1 MKNKDLVFPDFKHSI
16 VNLAATMADFL
27 GQPTHHAILPK
38 LAKKLNPSYKN
49 IVYLIIDAM
58 GSKILEKNLPA
69 DSFFRTHQI
78 DTVTSVF
85 PSTTAAATTSL
96 QNALTPSEHGWFAWS
111 VDFNGAVIEL
121 FRNRNF
127 YTHEPTQDPNFAYN
141 HLPYNKF
148 FANFNGERHMYS
160 CFASNLSSKI
170 HTEHEVEFKGL
181 SQMFRRLNGICQQ
194 PDKKFIYAY
203 YADLDS
209 VMHSYG
215 TTAHKTQRLLKII
228 EKKTARL
235 AQRHPD
241 TLFVITADHGQVD
254 IKDFTYI
261 CDDAE
266 LQACLAHPISLEPS
280 GASFK
285 VKPDKHKEFRTAFQK
300 YAADYTLYTT
310 DELIKKGIFGDF
322 TMHPDYKK
330 YLGDFIAI
338 GGTTNKMMVFTPAE
352 QYHGN
357 HLYHGIHTGL
367 TADEMLVPVIV
378 IAGGK

>member
-1 MKNKDLVFPDFKHSI
+1 MENQDLVFPDFKHSI

-27 GQPTHHAILPK
+27 GQPTHHATLPK
-38 LAKKLNPSYKN
+38 LAEKLDSRYKN

-181 SQMFRRLNGICQQ
+181 SQMFRRLNSICQQ

-254 IKDFTYI
+254 IKDFTFI

-266 LQACLAHPISLEPS
+266 LQACLAHPISLEPR

-285 VKPDKHKEFRTAFQK
+285 VKPNKHKEFRTAFQK
-300 YAADYTLYTT
+300 YAADYTLYTA
-310 DELIKKGIFGDF
+310 DELIQKGVFGDF

-330 YLGDFIAI
+330 YLGDYIAI

-352 QYHGN
+352 QYHGKR
-357 HLYHGIHTGL
+357 LYHGIHTGL

>member
-1 MKNKDLVFPDFKHSI
+1 MENKNLVFPDFKHSI

-27 GQPTHHAILPK
+27 GQPTHHVTLPK
-38 LAKKLNPSYKN
+38 LAERLDPHYKN

-85 PSTTAAATTSL
+85 PSATATATTSL
-96 QNALTPSEHGWFAWS
+96 QSALTPSEHGWFAWS
-111 VDFNGAVIEL
+111 VDFDGAVIEL

-127 YTHEPTQDPNFAYN
+127 YTHELTPDPDFAYN
-141 HLPYNKF
+141 HLPFNKF
-148 FANFNGERHMYS
+148 FAHFNGERHMYS
-160 CFASNLSSKI
+160 CFGSNLSSKI

-181 SQMFRRLNGICQQ
+181 SQMFRRLNSICQR

-215 TTAHKTQRLLKII
+215 TTAHKTQRLLKTI

-235 AQRHPD
+235 AKRHPD

-261 CDDAE
+261 CNDAE
-266 LQACLAHPISLEPS
+266 LQACLAHPISFES
-280 GASFK
+280 RGASFK